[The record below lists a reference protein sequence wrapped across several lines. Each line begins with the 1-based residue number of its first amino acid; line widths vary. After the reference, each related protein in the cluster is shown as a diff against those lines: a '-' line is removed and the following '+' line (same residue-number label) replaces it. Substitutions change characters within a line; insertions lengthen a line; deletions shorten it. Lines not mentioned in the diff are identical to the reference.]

1 MTLSQKPC
9 PYKKEQLSQ
18 LLFRIFTVYLFFP
31 DPEQQEHVSEPPNR
45 SWKYPWP
52 AQYGQW
58 FAVVLF
64 LKTVIRNTSS
74 VVFNIL
80 IISNI
85 SRIANRRKQK
95 RTFVNGYKRL
105 FLHYSLLFF
114 IILSFS
120 KLSVN

>member
-9 PYKKEQLSQ
+9 PYKKEQLLQ
-18 LLFRIFTVYLFFP
+18 LLFHIFTVYLFFP
-31 DPEQQEHVSEPPNR
+31 DPEQQEHVSEPTNR

-58 FAVVLF
+58 VAVVLF

-80 IISNI
+80 IIGNI
-85 SRIANRRKQK
+85 SRIANRCK
-95 RTFVNGYKRL
+95 
-105 FLHYSLLFF
+105 
-114 IILSFS
+114 
-120 KLSVN
+120 

>member
-1 MTLSQKPC
+1 MTLSQKPS

-18 LLFRIFTVYLFFP
+18 LLFGIFTVYLFFP

-58 FAVVLF
+58 VAVVLF

-80 IISNI
+80 IIGNI
-85 SRIANRRKQK
+85 SRIANRCK
-95 RTFVNGYKRL
+95 
-105 FLHYSLLFF
+105 
-114 IILSFS
+114 
-120 KLSVN
+120 